1 MPKQSSSSIT
11 GPLEIRG
18 LEALVAVADTGSFRA
33 AAAQL
38 GYTQSAVSHQIAEL
52 ERGLGAKLFERPGG
66 RARVSLT
73 PAGDAAYSGARRAIR
88 ELGSL
93 RASVQ
98 AAESGTHAI
107 LRVAVFGS
115 AAAELLP
122 TALQVIRER
131 FPGMEVVLSDTS
143 EDPRL
148 ADWLADG
155 RLDLALAINRE
166 PDDRLE
172 LIHLFEDPWVILTRR
187 DSELARAEHV
197 SFEML
202 DARDI
207 VSWPSRSEMQR
218 QLEAAWRRRGIAPHV
233 VYRSDDNL
241 VIQRLVAMGL
251 GHALMGRMA
260 ARRAIDPALTW
271 LEPPDI
277 LSPRAVQLCHPRGRE
292 LPDAAKALS
301 RALRSEF
308 ER

>member
-1 MPKQSSSSIT
+1 M
-11 GPLEIRG
+11 
-18 LEALVAVADTGSFRA
+18 ADTGSFRSA
-33 AAAQL
+33 ATEL

-73 PAGDAAYSGARRAIR
+73 PAGDVAYVSARRTIR
-88 ELGSL
+88 ELGVL

-98 AAESGTHAI
+98 TAQSAGRSV
-107 LRVAVFGS
+107 LRIGVFTS
-115 AAAELLP
+115 AASELLP
-122 TALQVIRER
+122 AALQLIRDR
-131 FPGMEVVLSDTS
+131 FPVMEVVLTDVS

-187 DSELARAEHV
+187 DSELVRIERI

-202 DARDI
+202 DGRDI
-207 VSWPSRSEMQR
+207 VAWPSRPGLQSE
-218 QLEAAWRRRGIAPHV
+218 LEEAWRRRGITPHV

-241 VIQRLVAMGL
+241 VIQRLVATGL
-251 GHALMGRMA
+251 GHAVIGRMA

-271 LEPPDI
+271 LEPPDL
-277 LSPRAVQLCHPRGRE
+277 LSPRAVVLCHPRGRD

-301 RALRSEF
+301 RALRSEA